1 MHLVVIPPPPKDG
14 GKIFYTCLY
23 FRNLKFLEASASGPI
38 PRLPHSDPLSI
49 FFLFADSICFH
60 QINVIITNLKFP
72 FFSQQVL
79 TTITLY
85 LE

>member
-38 PRLPHSDPLSI
+38 PAYHI
-49 FFLFADSICFH
+49 
-60 QINVIITNLKFP
+60 QIPRVS
-72 FFSQQVL
+72 FSCLL
-79 TTITLY
+79 TRYVFIK
-85 LE
+85 